1 MVTKCVQS
9 VSFSVMLN
17 GKPVREFRPQ
27 RGLRQGIPLFPYLFI
42 LCVEIV
48 FELISKL
55 VREGFLHRVRIYLRA
70 PSISHLPF
78 ADDCVIFGRATMEE
92 ANKVE
97 QILKKYEEA

>member
-1 MVTKCVQS
+1 
-9 VSFSVMLN
+9 
-17 GKPVREFRPQ
+17 
-27 RGLRQGIPLFPYLFI
+27 
-42 LCVEIV
+42 
-48 FELISKL
+48 
-55 VREGFLHRVRIYLRA
+55 VRIYLRA